1 VTTRRHA
8 LFTAAATAAA
18 AVASRLA
25 PAPLAAQ
32 TAAPAGPFSLAPLPY
47 AYDALEPYIDAQ
59 TMQIHHDRHHAAYVA
74 NLNNAVAKYPELG
87 KRPVEDL
94 LRNLNAIPEEI
105 RTAVRNNGGGHA
117 NHDLFWKTLSKGGPR
132 APVGELAKAIDAKF
146 GSFAS
151 FQDQITRAGAG
162 VFGGGWAWLVLD
174 GNRQLAIAATPNQ
187 DTPLSA
193 GQGVLL
199 GIDVWEHAYYL
210 KYQNRRADY
219 LAAIQNV
226 INWDFVSERYSQL
239 VR

>member
-1 VTTRRHA
+1 MTTRRQA
-8 LFTAAATAAA
+8 LFSAVATAAA

-32 TAAPAGPFSLAPLPY
+32 TAAAAGPFSLAPLPY
-47 AYDALEPYIDAQ
+47 SYDALEPHIDAQ

-74 NLNNAVAKYPELG
+74 NLNNAVAMYPELG

-94 LRNLNAIPEEI
+94 LRNLDAIPEDI

-132 APVGELAKAIDAKF
+132 TPVGELAKAIDTRF

-162 VFGGGWAWLVLD
+162 VFGSGWAWLVLD
-174 GNRQLAIAATPNQ
+174 ANRQLAIVTTPNQ
-187 DTPLSA
+187 DTPVSA
-193 GQGVLL
+193 GQTALL

-226 INWDFVSERYSQL
+226 INWDFVSDRYLQL
-239 VR
+239 LK